1 MLFHSTI
8 VALALATTFGVVNPS
23 PVSSSLN
30 HRPNL
35 KVRDSYM
42 SPRCKNL
49 EELDYRQI
57 CFYQPADAPEG
68 GVTAAELLKW
78 LEAARS
84 KNRNGYGWSYTVVT
98 KPGESKCRQVSCIS
112 RNAALKIC
120 DLRSGPSER
129 NHTWAASTI
138 YSTASS
144 LLWRFWP
151 DLPTDDAEGQKVAAQ
166 TQSDTKTCCSSYYN
180 PGRVPQTTDRMW
192 GEQYQADETGLKI
205 TIEAVRQAVDYDI
218 ENRALCDPE
227 QNLIPV
233 YNAPEEGGEESE
245 LPVKEWK
252 DSDPSWTT
260 PPTD

>member
-1 MLFHSTI
+1 
-8 VALALATTFGVVNPS
+8 
-23 PVSSSLN
+23 
-30 HRPNL
+30 
-35 KVRDSYM
+35 M

-98 KPGESKCRQVSCIS
+98 KPGE
-112 RNAALKIC
+112 N
-120 DLRSGPSER
+120 
-129 NHTWAASTI
+129 
-138 YSTASS
+138 
-144 LLWRFWP
+144 
-151 DLPTDDAEGQKVAAQ
+151 DAEGQKVAAQ

-233 YNAPEEGGEESE
+233 YNAPEEDGEESE